1 MTEVNI
7 MAKTELLMSGYRIGT
22 VSRLTGISPDTLR
35 IWERRYEVVTPQRSH
50 GGGRLYSNEDIAR
63 LKLIRRLVD
72 KGDTISVV
80 AHLSHDELQERLD
93 EASSAPARDDARSP
107 CRLTIVG
114 ELLCAKMRAAEES
127 LRAIDLV
134 ACYDSVP
141 VFAAATD
148 RQQTDVLVIEQPSLQ
163 PETALQV
170 VDWMEQ
176 VNAAHAVI
184 VYRYARQ
191 KTLEQL
197 PRSKCTTLR
206 APVDAKT
213 VENYCV
219 AMLGRY
225 ISADADEV
233 EPALA
238 PGELAPPRR
247 YSDEM
252 LAKLAG
258 ISSTIK
264 CECPRHLAELI
275 TSLSAFEKYSSEC
288 ESRNRKDAELHG
300 HLNTTASQARH
311 MFETALSLVIEAENI
326 EL

>member
-1 MTEVNI
+1 M
-7 MAKTELLMSGYRIGT
+7 
-22 VSRLTGISPDTLR
+22 
-35 IWERRYEVVTPQRSH
+35 
-50 GGGRLYSNEDIAR
+50 
-63 LKLIRRLVD
+63 
-72 KGDTISVV
+72 
-80 AHLSHDELQERLD
+80 
-93 EASSAPARDDARSP
+93 
-107 CRLTIVG
+107 
-114 ELLCAKMRAAEES
+114 
-127 LRAIDLV
+127 
-134 ACYDSVP
+134 
-141 VFAAATD
+141 
-148 RQQTDVLVIEQPSLQ
+148 LVIEQPSLQ
-163 PETALQV
+163 VETALQI
-170 VDWMEQ
+170 VDWMER

-191 KTLEQL
+191 ETLEQL

-206 APVDAKT
+206 APVDAET
-213 VENYCV
+213 VQNYCV
-219 AMLGRY
+219 AMMGRR

-233 EPALA
+233 ETAFV
-238 PGELAPPRR
+238 PGELAPARR

-288 ESRNRKDAELHG
+288 ESRSLKDAELHSY
-300 HLNTTASQARH
+300 LNTTASQARH

>member
-1 MTEVNI
+1 
-7 MAKTELLMSGYRIGT
+7 MAKTESLVSGYRIGT

-35 IWERRYEVVTPQRSH
+35 IWERRYEVVTPERSQ
-50 GGGRLYSNEDIAR
+50 GGGRLYSSDDIAR

-80 AHLSHDELQERLD
+80 AHLSHDELQERLA
-93 EASSAPARDDARSP
+93 ASSIAPAEGAAKSPAR
-107 CRLTIVG
+107 LVVVG
-114 ELLCAKMRAAEES
+114 ELLSAKMKAAAES
-127 LRAIDLV
+127 LRAVDLV
-134 ACYDSVP
+134 ACYESTA

-148 RQQTDVLVIEQPSLQ
+148 LERVDVLVIEQPSLQ

-170 VDWMEQ
+170 VEWMER

-184 VYRYARQ
+184 IYRFARQ
-191 KTLEQL
+191 ETLEQL

-206 APVDAKT
+206 APVDAET
-213 VENYCV
+213 VQNYCV

-225 ISADADEV
+225 ISADTDEGEAAFV
-233 EPALA
+233 

-252 LAKLAG
+252 LARLAG

-275 TSLSAFEKYSSEC
+275 ASLSAFEKYSSEC
-288 ESRNRKDAELHG
+288 ESRNLKDAELHNY
-300 HLNTTASQARH
+300 LNTTASQARH

>member
-1 MTEVNI
+1 MT
-7 MAKTELLMSGYRIGT
+7 KTESLVSGYRIGT

-35 IWERRYEVVTPQRSH
+35 IWERRYEVVTPERSQ
-50 GGGRLYSNEDIAR
+50 GGGRLYSSDDIAR

-80 AHLSHDELQERLD
+80 AHLSHDELQERLA
-93 EASSAPARDDARSP
+93 ESSIGPAEGAAKSPAR
-107 CRLTIVG
+107 LVVVG
-114 ELLCAKMRAAEES
+114 ELLSAKMKAAAES
-127 LRAIDLV
+127 LRAVDLV
-134 ACYDSVP
+134 ACYESTA

-148 RQQTDVLVIEQPSLQ
+148 LERADVLVIEQPSLQ

-170 VDWMEQ
+170 IDWMER

-184 VYRYARQ
+184 IYRFARQ
-191 KTLEQL
+191 ETLEQL

-206 APVDAKT
+206 APVDAET
-213 VENYCV
+213 VQNYCV

-225 ISADADEV
+225 ISTDTDEGEAAFV
-233 EPALA
+233 

-247 YSDEM
+247 YSDET
-252 LAKLAG
+252 LARLAG

-288 ESRNRKDAELHG
+288 ESRNLKDAELHG
-300 HLNTTASQARH
+300 YLNTTASQARH